1 MKPESKP
8 INSDYLLTVLENM
21 TDVLMLF
28 NVEHSPVLQYRV
40 AYMNDV
46 AFKHLM
52 IREDAVGLLLT
63 DVLRPAY
70 SAAIVAYYNE
80 VMMSGHAVSWSKQ
93 YDNNGPQLLTLFLRT
108 KLIPIK
114 NAVGDVIQILSIT
127 NDETVNVT
135 LQNALA
141 HVELQSH
148 AFVEVTGQMVM
159 MTDDNFQIISMA
171 EELRRGLSL
180 KPHESLRTNP
190 LFANIIA
197 EIKNGRKKASIVYK
211 HTTYKVSIRFAPTSK
226 MYVCVCTIA

>member
-40 AYMNDV
+40 AYMNDA

-70 SAAIVAYYNE
+70 SAVITAYYNE
-80 VMMSGHAVSWSKQ
+80 VMTSGQAVSWSKQ
-93 YDNNGPQLLTLFLRT
+93 YDNNGPQLITLYLRT

-114 NAVGDVIQILSIT
+114 NALGDVIQILSIT
-127 NDETVNVT
+127 NDETVTVS

-141 HVELQSH
+141 HTELQSH
-148 AFVEVTGQMVM
+148 AYVEATGQMVM
-159 MTDDNFQIISMA
+159 ITDDDFQIISMA
-171 EELRRGLSL
+171 EELRRALSL

-190 LFANIIA
+190 LFASIVA
-197 EIKNGRKKASIVYK
+197 EIKHGRKKASIVYR
-211 HTTYKVSIRFAPTSK
+211 HTTYKVDIRFAPTSK
-226 MYVCVCTIA
+226 MYVCVCIIA